1 MTQEPE
7 GAPEARFLVLDA
19 AGLSPEALRGLVE
32 EFVSRDGTD
41 YGRLEKTLDQKVNSL
56 MRQVE
61 NGDVCLVFD
70 REEERANL
78 IPSQDLENFV

>member
-1 MTQEPE
+1 LTQEPE

-41 YGRLEKTLDQKVNSL
+41 YGRLEKTLDQKVDSA

-78 IPSQDLENFV
+78 VPSQDLENFV